1 MKKTYSVTAR
11 YIFEGTFKVE
21 AESREKAK
29 DKILKHCGMVMG
41 SGIQTTLPDNEIDWN
56 FCNHPYKQV
65 GRISREK

>member
-1 MKKTYSVTAR
+1 MKKIYSVPAR

-21 AESREKAK
+21 AESGGEAK
-29 DKILKHCGMVMG
+29 EKILKHYGMVMG

-65 GRISREK
+65 GSISREE